1 MNYYYYLAL
10 TVSVRIGRP
19 EIAILPSMAGELDFR
34 DQVLLCRTEFLLD
47 YSRHPGHEE
56 RLVCSLSNFHILA
69 ASKKRRAEK
78 MVNYINMFK
87 ISYDC
92 MYLIFSIYKKLIII
106 YLYRFYIHA
115 T

>member
-1 MNYYYYLAL
+1 MYYYYNYLRVAL

-19 EIAILPSMAGELDFR
+19 EIAILPPRTEELDFR

-69 ASKKRRAEK
+69 ASKKRKAEK
-78 MVNYINMFK
+78 MVKYV
-87 ISYDC
+87 S
-92 MYLIFSIYKKLIII
+92 
-106 YLYRFYIHA
+106 
-115 T
+115 